1 MANKGDETPPEEHDG
16 PEGSTGN
23 PINGVGSH
31 GHGRGS
37 KSLDSPANGSQ
48 PTARKS
54 LGPTDDPQNR
64 SGERGTGAID
74 LSQRAQGATMG
85 ARAGGQIGGAYGAAA
100 GATLGALSSGSAKR
114 TSSTSAAGEPDGER
128 AASSGNNDPARR
140 AGGGMDGLRRRGAV
154 LGAATVLQPLAQGV
168 VLVALLSWLKSMFF
182 MLAAA
187 AINLARLL
195 WALVVTVGK
204 AVIGKIVGVFAGVG
218 HAASSLLGF
227 GPAAATAFSWAAAT
241 GTALVVTL
249 AAVAIVETTRE
260 TTVREGALE
269 TTCTPVPSYGPGLG
283 GIGQP
288 GDADDTQTPP
298 STDSSAS
305 PGTSPGSSTGRSQGA
320 AVAGDPE
327 AEGGQTGSGL
337 RLGEMPEVNHARPQ
351 GAWVP
356 GSVRAAVAN
365 LPERMRNGRA
375 ASIRAL
381 IAVGAEVIALNEVP
395 RSSPTQLAE
404 MAPGFGAYKDPYTNI
419 MTGGGKNSLENAVL
433 WKTSVYRLL
442 DGGRFQYV
450 ENDWA
455 RLNGRP
461 YLSNRYATWVVLERK
476 SDDQQVVVVSTH
488 HMTNPRRYPSRAG
501 HTMPQTRIEQYE
513 AGMGLLRQM
522 ITRLSAY
529 GPVLVA
535 GDMNTSPRDGA
546 WSALPQMRRSAY
558 THTRDHGVVYQ
569 FVPPGTTA
577 TRTRLIPVT
586 SDHSRALLTTIRL
599 GNRRGGDSPD
609 STPGAPAP
617 GAPGTSPDLSISGG
631 AGSTG
636 GQEGDERCCPPAE
649 ASRVVSAGMPVTSM
663 GSEQT
668 LANAKSVYGVFK
680 RWGMPEENIAGIL
693 GNWSQESS
701 IDPTAVEGIGTEPFR
716 IGARKQAAIDAGGTM
731 GIGLGQW
738 TATRNTLLQQY
749 ASRHGRPWSDLATQ
763 LAFMATGDN
772 PGDVAVFNS
781 MITTPQGTPAQAAV
795 WFHHEWER
803 SADDATGIAERS
815 TDAERWYALMS
826 RWDDQSAGDP
836 IPDTSAN
843 TRPGAGLSTG
853 VGDSIL
859 DLVDGALPD
868 AVAAGLRA
876 AGCDQDG
883 EVSFAGLRSGG
894 LDPLAA
900 QQLIDL
906 YLREGDRFLDMR
918 YGDRGGPSSCGSDH
932 AANCKSFSTY
942 FMNKYTSFGQY
953 APGDGMDTARSIAH
967 MTGKTTS
974 KTPSVYSVFSSG
986 SSAPGHTGVVLGIQ
1000 GDTLIIGEAHYCA
1013 GRGNTRMVPA
1023 TLWRSQEWTF
1033 VDVSDLITDPTM
1045 GGAA

>member
-1 MANKGDETPPEEHDG
+1 MTNKGDETQPDEQEG
-16 PEGSTGN
+16 PEGPAGN
-23 PINGVGSH
+23 PINRAGSH
-31 GHGRGS
+31 GHGRGR
-37 KSLDSPANGSQ
+37 KSLDSPTNGSQ

-54 LGPTDDPQNR
+54 LGPTGNPRNR
-64 SGERGTGAID
+64 SGERGTGGSD
-74 LSQRAQGATMG
+74 LAKRAQGAAMG

-100 GATLGALSSGSAKR
+100 GAALGALGSGSTKR
-114 TSSTSAAGEPDGER
+114 TSSPGTTDDGDAER
-128 AASSGNNDPARR
+128 DASSGKDVPANR
-140 AGGGMDGLRRRGAV
+140 AGGGMGGLRRRGAV

-168 VLVALLSWLKSMFF
+168 LLVALLNWLKSMFF
-182 MLAAA
+182 MLAATA
-187 AINLARLL
+187 LNLARLL
-195 WALVVTVGK
+195 WALVATVSK

-218 HAASSLLGF
+218 QAASSLLGF

-249 AAVAIVETTRE
+249 ATAAIVGTARE
-260 TTVREGALE
+260 TTAREGALE
-269 TTCTPVPSYGPGLG
+269 TSCKPAARSGPGQLG
-283 GIGQP
+283 IAQP

-298 STDSSAS
+298 STDSSTS
-305 PGTSPGSSTGRSQGA
+305 PPPGSSPGSSTGRSQGA

-327 AEGGQTGSGL
+327 AKGGQTGSGL
-337 RLGEMPEVNHARPQ
+337 RLGEMPEVNHARIQ
-351 GAWVP
+351 DARVR

-381 IAVGAEVIALNEVP
+381 IGAGAEVIALNEVP
-395 RSSPTQLAE
+395 RSSPTQLAA
-404 MAPGFGAYKDPYTNI
+404 MAPGFGAYKDTYTNI
-419 MTGGGKNSLENAVL
+419 ATGGGKNSLENAVL
-433 WKTSVYRLL
+433 WSTRVYRLL

-476 SDDQQVVVVSTH
+476 SDHQQIVVVSTH

-501 HTMPQTRIEQYE
+501 HKMPQTRMEQYE

-535 GDMNTSPRDGA
+535 GDMNTRPRDGA
-546 WSALPQMRRSAY
+546 WSALPQMRRSGY

-569 FVPPGTTA
+569 FVPGGAKA
-577 TRTRLIPVT
+577 THTRLIPVT

-599 GNRRGGDSPD
+599 GSGRDGGSPG
-609 STPGAPAP
+609 STPGAPTSE
-617 GAPGTSPDLSISGG
+617 APGTSSDLSIPGG
-631 AGSTG
+631 GGSTG
-636 GQEGDERCCPPAE
+636 GQEGSESCCPPAE
-649 ASRVVSAGMPVTSM
+649 SSQVVTAGMDVTSM
-663 GSEQT
+663 GAQQT
-668 LANAKSVYGVFK
+668 LANAKRVYGVFK
-680 RWGMPEENIAGIL
+680 RWGMPEENIAGVL
-693 GNWSQESS
+693 GNWSQESG

-716 IGARKQAAIDAGGTM
+716 VGARKQAAIDAGGTM

-749 ASRHGRPWSDLATQ
+749 AAAHGRPWSDLATQ
-763 LAFMATGDN
+763 VAFMATGDN

-781 MITTPQGTPAQAAV
+781 MISTRQGTPAQAAV

-803 SADDATGIAERS
+803 SADDATGVAERS
-815 TDAERWYALMS
+815 ADAERWYALMS
-826 RWDDQSAGDP
+826 RWDDPSPGGSTGN
-836 IPDTSAN
+836 TS
-843 TRPGAGLSTG
+843 PGAG

-859 DLVDGALPD
+859 DLVDGALPE
-868 AVAAGLRA
+868 AVTAGLTA

-883 EVSFAGLRSGG
+883 EASFAGLRSGG

-906 YLREGDRFLDMR
+906 YLREGDRFLDIR
-918 YGDRGGPSSCGSDH
+918 YGDRGGPGSCGSDH

-953 APGDGMDTARSIAH
+953 APGDGMDTAGSIAR

-986 SSAPGHTGVVLGIQ
+986 SSAPGHTGVVLGVQ

-1023 TLWRSQEWTF
+1023 TVWRAQEWTF
-1033 VDVSDLITDPTM
+1033 VDVSDLITDPAM